1 LFLIVGLGNPCK
13 KYVLNRHNIG
23 FIFLD
28 YVLNK
33 YSFNSFKKK
42 NKYFYSLNQFLNKDI
57 VFIKPTTY
65 MNLSG
70 IAITSAMAFFKI
82 KTENIIVIYD
92 DISLPFGKIRIR
104 DKGSDGGHN
113 GIKNIIQQLGNN
125 NIKRIRLGIGKPQ
138 FPNDMINYVLGDFN
152 NNDINYL
159 NDKIF
164 DIVIEAIDI
173 IINQNIKEAMNKIN
187 GIDLPENKT

>member
-1 LFLIVGLGNPCK
+1 MFLIVGLGNPCK